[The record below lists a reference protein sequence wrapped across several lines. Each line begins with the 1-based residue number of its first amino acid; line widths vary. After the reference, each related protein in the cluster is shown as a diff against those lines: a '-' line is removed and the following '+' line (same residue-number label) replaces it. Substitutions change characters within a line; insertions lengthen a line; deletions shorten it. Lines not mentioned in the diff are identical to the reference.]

1 MIRTLT
7 IDELIHYVPRLSE
20 ARAQLGRTRP
30 MNEERFL
37 QKWMSWYATGNGV
50 VFGFF
55 VDGTLGGT
63 LGALLSTDLYD
74 DTPITVEVFLNI
86 RPEAKMRAGW
96 RKLISAYVTWA
107 KSHGATE
114 IYLSRWASCPKID
127 ALYAKMGFLE
137 SEVHYRLA
145 TWKG

>member
-1 MIRTLT
+1 MIRALT
-7 IDELIHYVPRLSE
+7 IDELEQYVPRLSE
-20 ARAQLGRTRP
+20 AREQLGRSRP
-30 MNEERFL
+30 MNEVRFL
-37 QKWMSWYATGNGV
+37 QKWISWYATGNGV

-86 RPEAKMRAGW
+86 RPEVKMNVGW

-107 KSHGATE
+107 HAHGATE
-114 IYLSRWASCPKID
+114 IYLSRWARCPKMD
-127 ALYAKMGFLE
+127 TFYKKMGFVE

-145 TWKG
+145 IGKR